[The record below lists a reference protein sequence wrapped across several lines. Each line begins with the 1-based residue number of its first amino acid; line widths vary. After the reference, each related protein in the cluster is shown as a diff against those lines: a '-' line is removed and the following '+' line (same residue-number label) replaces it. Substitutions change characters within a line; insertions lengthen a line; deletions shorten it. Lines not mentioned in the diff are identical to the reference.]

1 MSFRKNS
8 DEKSGLDEVIDAVQ
22 DLLLKGDPTTT
33 EFAKATEQ
41 LDSLYKIKAHD
52 KPDRVS
58 KDALL
63 AVIANLAGIGLI
75 LSYEHAHVVTSKALS
90 FVMKAR
96 V

>member
-8 DEKSGLDEVIDAVQ
+8 DEQSGLDEVIDAVQ
-22 DLLLKGDPTTT
+22 DLLLKGDPTSND
-33 EFAKATEQ
+33 FAKTTEQ
-41 LDSLYKIKAHD
+41 LDSLYKIKAQN

-58 KDALL
+58 KDTLL
-63 AVIANLAGIGLI
+63 TVIANLAGIGLI

-90 FVMKAR
+90 FVMKTR

>member
-8 DEKSGLDEVIDAVQ
+8 DDTSGLDDIIDAVQ
-22 DLLLKGDPTTT
+22 DILLKGDPTTSD
-33 EFAKATEQ
+33 FATATSQ
-41 LDSLYKIKAHD
+41 LDSLYKIKAQN

-63 AVIANLAGIGLI
+63 AVCANLAGIGLI

-90 FVMKAR
+90 FVTKTR
-96 V
+96 L